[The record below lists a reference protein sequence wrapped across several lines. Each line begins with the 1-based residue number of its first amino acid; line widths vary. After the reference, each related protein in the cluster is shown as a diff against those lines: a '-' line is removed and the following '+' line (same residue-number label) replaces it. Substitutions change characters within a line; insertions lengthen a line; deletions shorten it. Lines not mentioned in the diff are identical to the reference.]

1 MSKDTPNFRGHF
13 PLTTR
18 RRKKR
23 RDVTKWRRPRGIDST
38 LATPR
43 GPIPKVGYG
52 HKNEDKYKHPSNLK
66 EVLVCSMTD
75 FDNIFLEEPVA
86 IRFSSTLGKKK
97 KEDIRKLA
105 MEKNIKV
112 LN

>member
-23 RDVTKWRRPRGIDST
+23 RDVEKWRRPRGIDSSI
-38 LATPR
+38 AKPR
-43 GPIPKVGYG
+43 GLIPKIGYG
-52 HKNEDKYKHPSNLK
+52 HKNEDKFKHPSNLK
-66 EVLVCSMTD
+66 EVLVCSKTD
-75 FDNIFLEEPVA
+75 FDNISEELVA

-97 KEDIRKLA
+97 REEIRKLA
-105 MEKNIKV
+105 QEKNIKV